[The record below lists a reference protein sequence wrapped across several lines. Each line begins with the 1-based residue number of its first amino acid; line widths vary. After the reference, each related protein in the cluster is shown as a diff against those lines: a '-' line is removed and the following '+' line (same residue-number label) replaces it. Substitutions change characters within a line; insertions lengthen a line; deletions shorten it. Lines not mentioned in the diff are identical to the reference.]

1 MGSGYA
7 EKSWESRW
15 TFVGRDNKIC
25 AGIRNE
31 LDRMRKRDESKM
43 VSKLLTWTER
53 MDLPLFGEKEDGGC
67 VGLEGR

>member
-1 MGSGYA
+1 
-7 EKSWESRW
+7 
-15 TFVGRDNKIC
+15 
-25 AGIRNE
+25 
-31 LDRMRKRDESKM
+31 MRKRDESKM